1 MATPSDFDVVS
12 KIPLFAVTSS
22 NVPLPRLRNSQQV
35 DAVISLRRAVG
46 FVLAVHAAEDIVL
59 GRPLHVIADEQ
70 IEQAIAVVI
79 EPERGRAEAAP
90 VRPGRT
96 SA

>member
-35 DAVISLRRAVG
+35 DAVISLRRAVRLI
-46 FVLAVHAAEDIVL
+46 LAVHAAEDIVL
-59 GRPLHVIADEQ
+59 GRPLHVVADEQ
-70 IEQAIAVVI
+70 IQQAIAIVV
-79 EPERGRAEAAP
+79 EPQSGRAEAASVP
-90 VRPGRT
+90 QARL